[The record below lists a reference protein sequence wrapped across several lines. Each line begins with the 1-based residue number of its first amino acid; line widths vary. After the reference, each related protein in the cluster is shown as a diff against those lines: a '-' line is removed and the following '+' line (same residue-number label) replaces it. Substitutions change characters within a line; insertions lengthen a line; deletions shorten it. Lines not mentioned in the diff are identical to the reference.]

1 MCDDFTHVLS
11 ARHLMNRRT
20 IFKRRVTLKLE
31 QNMSNLNYSA
41 SDMYIRFNLQAVNGK
56 HPPMKLKQVLWPQ
69 INKNTWLGWPALPW
83 AGQKLDKKINTN
95 SVWSVVYYYTRSIIT
110 LWMQSHEN
118 NNTPVILILIRVTI
132 EQHAIAER
140 NCNMHKSNCKLNL
153 TTLNSRR
160 HPTTTSGSAPVFVN
174 SADSLFIYHSE
185 MEIFGSNKLF
195 CSLVFYFRFGLTDC
209 LQISDV
215 Q

>member
-1 MCDDFTHVLS
+1 
-11 ARHLMNRRT
+11 
-20 IFKRRVTLKLE
+20 
-31 QNMSNLNYSA
+31 MSNLNYSA

-174 SADSLFIYHSE
+174 SADSLFIYHLE
-185 MEIFGSNKLF
+185 METFGSNKLF
-195 CSLVFYFRFGLTDC
+195 VVWFSILDSVSLIACKFLTYNNIGLQSTARNETSWHECDQA
-209 LQISDV
+209 LNLDKSSEWTT
-215 Q
+215 